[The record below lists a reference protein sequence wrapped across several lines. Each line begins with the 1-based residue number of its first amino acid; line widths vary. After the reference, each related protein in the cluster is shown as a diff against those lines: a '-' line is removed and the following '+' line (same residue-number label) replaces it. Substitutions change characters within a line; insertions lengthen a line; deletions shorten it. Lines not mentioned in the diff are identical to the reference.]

1 MKSDYIYFGDAG
13 LTSTSANHVANMA
26 KESVKNL
33 TDELSGVSFYGTRI
47 SLLSGG
53 EPKQSKVGCTTE
65 QLDTTYDSLAYIG
78 EAHALI
84 AWLREAIKARERLL
98 GEVKDTTLARYCRD
112 VLGGAD
118 VPQTDTDFETWI
130 KERGYQKPD
139 INGEFPE
146 LMDDTE
152 SRVKLK
158 YGIIVNNPLEKFCT
172 KFNLTMPKQPVKEEP
187 MTADDYLAS
196 LTVKDRNRMLLLEA
210 KAAVI
215 GKFIHEDGKLAQER
229 KALRHVAANPVGTT
243 GEGQQTMLIEFTP
256 SVSQEYVDGMF
267 FRLAAEHR
275 ALQAELNGMLAERD
289 RTIEA
294 DRQQK
299 AAEYQRQ
306 SEDYSREM
314 AALRDKLNNYLL
326 EQRRRHSELQA
337 EYNAFAAAQKER
349 HQQLSADLEAWKLA
363 EAKRIA
369 GLGIVIPNEL
379 RTVYERVN
387 GLGK

>member
-1 MKSDYIYFGDAG
+1 M
-13 LTSTSANHVANMA
+13 
-26 KESVKNL
+26 
-33 TDELSGVSFYGTRI
+33 SFYGTRI

-53 EPKQSKVGCTTE
+53 EPKQSKVGNTAE
-65 QLDTTYDSLAYIG
+65 QLDKTYSSLAHIG

-112 VLGGAD
+112 VLGGVD
-118 VPQTDTDFETWI
+118 VPQTDTSFDQWL
-130 KERGYQKPD
+130 KEHGHAKPD
-139 INGEFPE
+139 IDGKFPE
-146 LMDDTE
+146 
-152 SRVKLK
+152 VKEALS
-158 YGIIVNNPLEKFCT
+158 PLVAFAYDQMQLFCT

-215 GKFIHEDGKLAQER
+215 GKFIHDDGKLALER
-229 KALRHVAANPVGTT
+229 KALRHVAANPVGTS

-275 ALQAELNGMLAERD
+275 ALQAELNGMLAERE
-289 RTIEA
+289 RAIEA
-294 DRQQK
+294 DKQAK
-299 AAEYQRQ
+299 AAEYQKA
-306 SEDYSREM
+306 SEAFSRDM
-314 AALRDKLNNYLL
+314 SALRDKLNDYLL
-326 EQRRRHSELQA
+326 EERRKHSELQA
-337 EYNAFAAAQKER
+337 EYNAWAAGQKER
-349 HQQLSADLEAWKLA
+349 HQQLCADLEAWKLS

-369 GLGIVIPNEL
+369 ALGIVIPNEL

>member
-65 QLDTTYDSLAYIG
+65 QLDTTYSSLAYIG

-118 VPQTDTDFETWI
+118 VPQTDTTFDQWL
-130 KERGYQKPD
+130 KEHGHTKPD
-139 INGEFPE
+139 IDGKFP
-146 LMDDTE
+146 D
-152 SRVKLK
+152 VKEALSPMVA
-158 YGIIVNNPLEKFCT
+158 YAYDQMQLFCT
-172 KFNLTMPKQPVKEEP
+172 KFNLPMPKQPVKEEP

-215 GKFIHEDGKLAQER
+215 GKFIHDDGKLAQER

-275 ALQAELNGMLAERD
+275 ALQAELNGMLAECD

>member
-33 TDELSGVSFYGTRI
+33 TDELSGISFYDTTI
-47 SLLSGG
+47 CLLSGG
-53 EPKQSKVGCTTE
+53 EPKRSKVGNTSE
-65 QLDTTYDSLAYIG
+65 ELDKTYDSLTYIG

-98 GEVKDTTLARYCRD
+98 AEVKAMTLAAYCKD

-118 VPQTDTDFETWI
+118 VPQTDTDIDKWM
-130 KERGYQKPD
+130 KERGYKVPD
-139 INGEFPE
+139 INGDFPDVPRE
-146 LMDDTE
+146 RRIGMAVSSLH
-152 SRVKLK
+152 L
-158 YGIIVNNPLEKFCT
+158 FCK
-172 KFNLTMPKQPVKEEP
+172 KFNLTMPAEVKQQAA
-187 MTADDYLAS
+187 MTVDDYMAS

-215 GKFIHEDGKLAQER
+215 GKFIHEDGTLAKER
-229 KALRHVAANPVGTT
+229 KILRTVMARPVGTT
-243 GEGQQTMLIEFTP
+243 GEGTNTMIVEAKP

-289 RTIEA
+289 RAIEA
-294 DRQQK
+294 DKQAK
-299 AAEYQRQ
+299 AAEYQKA
-306 SEDYSREM
+306 SEAFSREM
-314 AALRDKLNNYLL
+314 SALRDKLNDYLL
-326 EQRRRHSELQA
+326 EERRKHSELQA
-337 EYNAFAAAQKER
+337 EYNAWAAAQKER
-349 HQQLSADLEAWKLA
+349 HQQLCADLEAWKLG

-369 GLGIVIPNEL
+369 ALGIVIPNEL

>member
-1 MKSDYIYFGDAG
+1 MKADYIYFGDAG

-33 TDELSGVSFYGTRI
+33 TDELSGISFYDTTI
-47 SLLSGG
+47 CLLSGG
-53 EPKQSKVGCTTE
+53 EPKRSKVGNTTE
-65 QLDTTYDSLAYIG
+65 ELDKTYDSLTYIG

-98 GEVKDTTLARYCRD
+98 AEVKAMTLAAYCKD

-118 VPQTDTDFETWI
+118 VPQTDTNFEAWL
-130 KERGYQKPD
+130 KERGYKKPD
-139 INGEFPE
+139 INGEFPDIDRMRLRIVPYTKVE
-146 LMDDTE
+146 L
-152 SRVKLK
+152 
-158 YGIIVNNPLEKFCT
+158 FCMN
-172 KFNLTMPKQPVKEEP
+172 FGLTMPAEVKQQAA
-187 MTADDYLAS
+187 MTVDDYMAS

-215 GKFIHEDGKLAQER
+215 GKFIHEDGKLAKER
-229 KALRHVAANPVGTT
+229 KNLRTVMAHPVGTT
-243 GEGQQTMLIEFTP
+243 GEGTNTMIVEAKP

-289 RTIEA
+289 RAIEA
-294 DRQQK
+294 DKQAK
-299 AAEYQRQ
+299 AAEYQKE
-306 SEDYSREM
+306 SEAFSREM
-314 AALRDKLNNYLL
+314 SALRDKLNDYLM
-326 EQRRRHSELQA
+326 EERRKHSELQA
-337 EYNAFAAAQKER
+337 EYNAWAAAQKER
-349 HQQLSADLEAWKLA
+349 HQQLCADLEAWKLG

-369 GLGIVIPNEL
+369 ALGIVIPNEL